1 MGTDKEQHMCM
12 LDKELR
18 KGQTGRERSE
28 TVTAMVRLR
37 RKIVVEECKKNAWR
51 MEAEPLIWE
60 YHQRVQEKTGLLHD
74 RVLDILQVALAEEWT
89 AQRFIMSQE
98 REFMEYCDR
107 RGQYGWDT
115 LNYGDLVIRHAQYYE
130 MDEEE
135 SEDPKTEMRN
145 GQFQPKAM
153 GSKHRPGAFRTDM
166 DIYLD
171 KHGEKHGIMAPC
183 GCMLT
188 QPGMAQGSEMG
199 REPTTTTKEEAGL
212 GSRGRAPMGRG
223 QNPRRGGWSR

>member
-1 MGTDKEQHMCM
+1 
-12 LDKELR
+12 
-18 KGQTGRERSE
+18 
-28 TVTAMVRLR
+28 
-37 RKIVVEECKKNAWR
+37 

-89 AQRFIMSQE
+89 VQRFIMSQE

-135 SEDPKTEMRN
+135 S
-145 GQFQPKAM
+145 
-153 GSKHRPGAFRTDM
+153 
-166 DIYLD
+166 
-171 KHGEKHGIMAPC
+171 
-183 GCMLT
+183 
-188 QPGMAQGSEMG
+188 
-199 REPTTTTKEEAGL
+199 
-212 GSRGRAPMGRG
+212 
-223 QNPRRGGWSR
+223 